1 MSVAKLSTFSTLDA
15 SRSDE
20 GNDSLDTLLRQAIG
34 KQPVH
39 TFSRLDDNP
48 AQWVQLLHGYQPD
61 IPGWPLLTTWKTQMQ
76 KCEKCSREF
85 CSPVNYRRHIRLHR
99 RSLNFDKDSRKLRGL
114 LGAFWDKLTL
124 EEVKEVVSLND
135 ISLKE
140 IQGTSLVKDLSES
153 LCGPRVWTLPPVFV
167 KAGSTLLDIIQAKPC
182 GLPASSNELFSIL
195 DDASEKT
202 FLCAGTAE
210 TVQKY
215 VFDGGATKFGLELK
229 NLIACTCFLF
239 EQKLMKAWLAD
250 KDAEALRCQKLLV
263 EEEEADMRRKAKLLE
278 TKRQKKLRQKEQK
291 ARDQTDEA
299 KGDLCVSSDSLDDP
313 LMEEIPRPP
322 APSDETLCF
331 GIVCSSN
338 EGQDIEAQNSLD
350 EHIVN
355 EGQNGEP
362 KLLQENSQRPPAK
375 HGPINGGPVVNN
387 YKVWTRKIRVANN
400 ESFRDLVQKNGVSR
414 NPSDCDVMIGSISVP
429 MRNCTQQDSVHK
441 KHNVNGPTKLWRPV
455 SRHDK
460 GRQYGDL
467 LKKVH
472 DQTLSNKAFLNSP
485 ESNTHAEG
493 SLPFCGSVARDFLA
507 QRWKEVMSADHVELV
522 LSFAPSDPP
531 ECPHD
536 TIEAT

>member
-20 GNDSLDTLLRQAIG
+20 GNNSLDTLVRQAIG
-34 KQPVH
+34 KQPVL

-48 AQWVQLLHGYQPD
+48 VQWVQLIHGYQPD

-114 LGAFWDKLTL
+114 LGAFWDKLTS

-135 ISLKE
+135 ISLK
-140 IQGTSLVKDLSES
+140 
-153 LCGPRVWTLPPVFV
+153 
-167 KAGSTLLDIIQAKPC
+167 DIIQAKPC
-182 GLPASSNELFSIL
+182 TLPASSNELFSIL

-215 VFDGGATKFGLELK
+215 VFDGNAAKFGLELK

-278 TKRQKKLRQKEQK
+278 MKRQKKLRQKEQK
-291 ARDQTDEA
+291 ARDQTNEA
-299 KGDLCVSSDSLDDP
+299 KVDLCVSSDSLDDP
-313 LMEEIPRPP
+313 LVEEIPSPP

-331 GIVCSSN
+331 EIVCSSN
-338 EGQDIEAQNSLD
+338 EGQDIETQNSLD
-350 EHIVN
+350 EHVVN

-362 KLLQENSQRPPAK
+362 ELLQENSQRSPAK
-375 HGPINGGPVVNN
+375 HGPIDGGPVVNN
-387 YKVWTRKIRVANN
+387 CKVWTRKIRVVNN
-400 ESFRDLVQKNGVSR
+400 ESFRDLVPKNGVSR
-414 NPSDCDVMIGSISVP
+414 NPSDCEVMIGSISVP
-429 MRNCTQQDSVHK
+429 MKNYTRQDLVRK
-441 KHNVNGPTKLWRPV
+441 KHDVNGPTKLWRPV

-460 GRQYGDL
+460 GRQDGDL
-467 LKKVH
+467 LKKVY
-472 DQTLSNKAFLNSP
+472 DQTLSNKTFLNSP
-485 ESNTHAEG
+485 ESITHAEG

-507 QRWKEVMSADHVELV
+507 QRWKEVMSADRVELV
-522 LSFAPSDPP
+522 LSLVASDPP